1 MIQLTRLNGSVLAV
15 NDDLI
20 QYAESTPDTTLTLLG
35 GEKLVVRES
44 LGEVM
49 DGIVAVHARE
59 LAAALRMSLEE
70 QPR

>member
-1 MIQLTRLNGSVLAV
+1 MIQLTRFNGSVLAV

-20 QYAESTPDTTLTLLG
+20 QYVESNPDTTLTLLG

-49 DGIVAVHARE
+49 DGIAEVHARE
-59 LAAALRMSLEE
+59 LAAALQKSFEE
-70 QPR
+70 